1 MKRWRPLYTY
11 ARGGAEQGGVIVGII
26 VSQEGGLR
34 VDIIVLLGAGWGSA
48 VRLLLWLQEGGWC
61 GGYAQ
66 NLTCVLLVSEA
77 PHARHPPKPPTPNHG
92 HTSNTLIVIR
102 LIR

>member
-1 MKRWRPLYTY
+1 MHEE
-11 ARGGAEQGGVIVGII
+11 GGAGWGVIVGII

-48 VRLLLWLQEGGWC
+48 VRLLLCLQEGGWC

-77 PHARHPPKPPTPNHG
+77 PHARHPPHPTTVTQATP
-92 HTSNTLIVIR
+92 
-102 LIR
+102 